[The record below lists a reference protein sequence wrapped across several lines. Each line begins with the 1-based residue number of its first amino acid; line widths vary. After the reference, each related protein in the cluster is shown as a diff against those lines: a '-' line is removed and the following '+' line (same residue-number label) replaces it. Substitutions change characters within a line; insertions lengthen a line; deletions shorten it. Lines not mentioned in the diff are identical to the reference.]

1 MICIKKGRT
10 KLKAFDNH
18 VTVEGQYQ
26 KQGQT
31 ASILI
36 MPTDYIK
43 ICPKTRETVMKP
55 RKLQKL
61 GQLKFFED
69 IPIPKATCWWTCS
82 IRLLRPRQP
91 QQWRRLQG
99 WVGWWRRST
108 SMCLLPTEGLQSEV
122 NDKDWELEYWMSSE
136 EITIRTSVKPHRI
149 MVIFSFKHRYT
160 LKWRPNWCIRGVR
173 MLHIPSTRQ
182 PLGRRRRRTC
192 WMLQGARI
200 QQRPT

>member
-91 QQWRRLQG
+91 QQ
-99 WVGWWRRST
+99 
-108 SMCLLPTEGLQSEV
+108 
-122 NDKDWELEYWMSSE
+122 
-136 EITIRTSVKPHRI
+136 
-149 MVIFSFKHRYT
+149 
-160 LKWRPNWCIRGVR
+160 
-173 MLHIPSTRQ
+173 
-182 PLGRRRRRTC
+182 
-192 WMLQGARI
+192 
-200 QQRPT
+200 